1 MRYDRHGAAD
11 PLRAGRR
18 REGVRSAIRDEGRN
32 MSMMEG
38 ESERGERRERGG
50 FISSSECCLIP
61 DVFARERFDAW
72 TQAHPGLP
80 ENRASTGRHHPRP
93 GAG

>member
-11 PLRAGRR
+11 PLRAGRM

-61 DVFARERFDAW
+61 DVFASLQP